1 MATRRLPGV
10 GERARSRRSFTAGDV
25 AAFAEVTGDRNPV
38 HLDEEFAA
46 HSGFGAR
53 IVHGMLT
60 ASLLSCLLGTE
71 LPGEGS
77 IYLNQSLAFRAP
89 IFLDEE
95 VEASVEVTAVDVR
108 RRRVTL
114 ATRVTKPDGT
124 VAVSGEAL
132 ILIE

>member
-1 MATRRLPGV
+1 MTRRLPAV
-10 GERARSRRSFTAGDV
+10 GERARRQRSFTADDV
-25 AAFAEVTGDRNPV
+25 AAFAAVTGDRNPV
-38 HLDEEFAA
+38 HLDESFAA

-53 IVHGMLT
+53 IVHGMLM

-77 IYLNQSLAFRAP
+77 IYLSQSLVFRAP
-89 IFLDEE
+89 VFLDEE
-95 VEASVEVTAVDVR
+95 VEASVEVTAVDER

-114 ATRVTKPDGT
+114 ATRVAKPDGT